1 MMNLQTF
8 RLVARHR
15 TLLPRTS
22 YRNEISRGSRS
33 CVLLASILG
42 AVFFFGAQ
50 APAYAVDSAEK
61 CGAQK
66 LIALGNFAQCRLKQ
80 TAKAVKSGQP
90 ADFSKCDR
98 ALDRRFLKA
107 QQSDDCSVSWD
118 AEQALSSVSSCV
130 QESVHAAG
138 ADTLQAPGW
147 WCPGPPPAGCKPICG
162 DGIQA
167 GNETCDDGNTA
178 SGDGCSAGCRF
189 EGLPDA
195 LLFPYA
201 PLEIVFSPDRDRTA
215 FYVPGH
221 PYCGTISSAP
231 EPLRLS
237 SEGCAPGSDRRQ
249 CRYWTCEPSE
259 PDCLWEAS
267 TYRFVPVEGTGDWF
281 VEGIQ
286 FWGQFSPVPAG
297 TETCPPPQP

>member
-33 CVLLASILG
+33 SVLLASILG
-42 AVFFFGAQ
+42 AALFFGAQ
-50 APAYAVDSAEK
+50 APAYAVDAADK

-138 ADTLQAPGW
+138 ADTLQAPG
-147 WCPGPPPAGCKPICG
+147 CG
-162 DGIQA
+162 
-167 GNETCDDGNTA
+167 
-178 SGDGCSAGCRF
+178 
-189 EGLPDA
+189 
-195 LLFPYA
+195 
-201 PLEIVFSPDRDRTA
+201 
-215 FYVPGH
+215 
-221 PYCGTISSAP
+221 
-231 EPLRLS
+231 
-237 SEGCAPGSDRRQ
+237 
-249 CRYWTCEPSE
+249 
-259 PDCLWEAS
+259 
-267 TYRFVPVEGTGDWF
+267 
-281 VEGIQ
+281 
-286 FWGQFSPVPAG
+286 
-297 TETCPPPQP
+297 

>member
-1 MMNLQTF
+1 MNSKTIAGAIIAAG
-8 RLVARHR
+8 LVFMSA
-15 TLLPRTS
+15 P
-22 YRNEISRGSRS
+22 
-33 CVLLASILG
+33 
-42 AVFFFGAQ
+42 
-50 APAYAVDSAEK
+50 PAYAVDAADK

-107 QQSDDCSVSWD
+107 LQSDDCSVSWD
-118 AEQALSSVSSCV
+118 AEQALSSVSGCV

-167 GNETCDDGNTA
+167 GSETCDDGNTA

-195 LLFPYA
+195 FSVDVA
-201 PLEIVFSPDRDRTA
+201 RNVTGEAVTSPDKDWIAHYT
-215 FYVPGH
+215 FGH
-221 PYCGTISSAP
+221 PDCVPFP
-231 EPLRLS
+231 EEPENQFPLV
-237 SEGCAPGSDRRQ
+237 SEGCAPGSDRRE
-249 CRYWTCEPSE
+249 CRVWYCEVSE
-259 PDCLWEAS
+259 PGCPEESATGLILPLEGTSNWSLLGFPA
-267 TYRFVPVEGTGDWF
+267 VPVPEG
-281 VEGIQ
+281 
-286 FWGQFSPVPAG
+286 A
-297 TETCPPPQP
+297 ETCPPPQP